1 MKRSKVITQLLIFIG
16 ILVVVNLI
24 SEKIFLRLDF
34 TADKQ
39 YTLSKAT
46 KDVLSEVEDVV
57 TVTAYFTKDM
67 PPQLQKVKKDFENL
81 LIEYENRS
89 DGNVVYEFV
98 NPNENEAEEQKA
110 QEKGISPFMVNVTE
124 KDQVKQMRAYMGAVL
139 QTGEK
144 TEIIPMIQPGAG
156 MEYALTTSL
165 KKISVT
171 DKPKVAFLQGHGEPS
186 PNASIQVLQQLSVL
200 YDVEPLTITDTTEI
214 PAYYKAIAII
224 DPKDTIPQ
232 GHFAKLDKYL
242 GMGGGIY
249 LAYCNLQTNLQS
261 QYLNELPDIGIK
273 GWLAGK
279 GITMNSQYVIDAK
292 CGAVSVQRQIG
303 PFTIPQQIEFPYFP
317 ILSKF
322 SEHPAAKGLEGVIMP
337 FVSSITYLPKD
348 SAVHISPLAFSSEKS
363 GVVSVPT
370 FIDIEKQ
377 WTDADFSSPNQVVA
391 IAAEGPLAGSTKS
404 RLVVIAN
411 GTFAVN
417 GEGQQQQQVNPDNIS
432 LASNAIDWLSDDTG
446 LIELRTK
453 GVTSRPLEQIDDT
466 KRNLYKYGNVVLP
479 ILLMIGIALYRRQRY
494 ARKRQ
499 SWMQGNY

>member
-16 ILVVVNLI
+16 ILFVVNLI

-46 KDVLSEVEDVV
+46 KDVLGEVNDVV

-89 DGNVVYEFV
+89 DGNVVYEFK

-110 QEKGISPFMVNVTE
+110 QEKGISPVMVNVTE

-139 QTGEK
+139 QSGEK

-156 MEYALTTSL
+156 MEYSLTTSL
-165 KKISVT
+165 KKISVS

-186 PNASIQVLQQLSVL
+186 MNASIQVLQQLSVL
-200 YDVEPLTITDTTEI
+200 YEVEPLTITDTTDI
-214 PAYYKAIAII
+214 PAYYKAVVII
-224 DPKDTIPQ
+224 DPKDTIPLS
-232 GHFAKLDKYL
+232 HFAKLDNYL
-242 GMGGGIY
+242 SMGGGVY
-249 LAYCNLQTNLQS
+249 LAYTNLQSDLQS

-273 GWLAGK
+273 GWLVGK
-279 GITMNSQYVIDAK
+279 GITMNNQYVIDAK
-292 CGAVSVQRQIG
+292 CGAVSVQRQVG
-303 PFTIPQQIEFPYFP
+303 PFMMNQQIEFPYFP

-337 FVSSITYLPKD
+337 FVSSLTYLPKD
-348 SAVHISPLAFSSEKS
+348 SAIHISPLAFSSEKS

-377 WTDADFSSPNQVVA
+377 WTDADFNAPNQVVA
-391 IAAEGPLAGSTKS
+391 IAAEGPLAGPTSS

-411 GTFAVN
+411 GSFAVN
-417 GEGQQQQQVNPDNIS
+417 GEGQQQQQVNADNIS

>member
-24 SEKIFLRLDF
+24 SEKVFLRLDF

-39 YTLSKAT
+39 YTLSTAT
-46 KDVLSEVEDVV
+46 KDVLHDIDDVV

-67 PPQLQKVKKDFENL
+67 PPQLQKLKKDFENL

-98 NPNENEAEEQKA
+98 NPNENEAEEKKA
-110 QEKGISPFMVNVTE
+110 QEKGISPVMVNVTE

-139 QTGEK
+139 QSGEK
-144 TEIIPMIQPGAG
+144 NEIIPMIQPGAG
-156 MEYALTTSL
+156 MEYSLTTAL

-200 YDVEPLTITDTTEI
+200 YDVEPYTITDTTEI
-214 PAYYKAIAII
+214 PGYFKAIAII
-224 DPKDTIPQ
+224 APTDTIPPS
-232 GHFAKLDKYL
+232 HFAQLDKYL
-242 GMGGGIY
+242 AMGGGIY
-249 LAYCNLQTNLQS
+249 MAYCNLQSDLQS

-279 GITMNSQYVIDAK
+279 GINMNSQYVIDAN
-292 CGAVSVQRQIG
+292 CGAVSVRRQVG
-303 PFTIPQQIEFPYFP
+303 PFQMNQQIEFPYFP

-337 FVSSITYLPKD
+337 FVSQLTYLPKD

-363 GVVSVPT
+363 GVVGIPT

-377 WTDADFSSPNQVVA
+377 WTDADFNAPNQVVA
-391 IAAEGPLAGSTKS
+391 VAAEGPLAGPAKS

-411 GTFAVN
+411 GSFAVN

>member
-16 ILVVVNLI
+16 ILVVINLI
-24 SEKIFLRLDF
+24 SEKVFLRLDF

-46 KDVLSEVEDVV
+46 KDVLHEIGDVV

-89 DGNVVYEFV
+89 NGNVVYEFV
-98 NPNENEAEEQKA
+98 NPNENEAEEKKA
-110 QEKGISPFMVNVTE
+110 QEKGISPIMVNVTE

-156 MEYALTTSL
+156 MEYSLTTSL

-214 PAYYKAIAII
+214 PAYYKAVVIIA
-224 DPKDTIPQ
+224 PTDTIPPN
-232 GHFAKLDKYL
+232 HFAKLDKYL
-242 GMGGGIY
+242 SMGGGIY
-249 LAYCNLQTNLQS
+249 LAYCNLQSDLQS
-261 QYLNELPDIGIK
+261 QYLSELPDIGIK
-273 GWLAGK
+273 GWLADK
-279 GITMNSQYVIDAK
+279 GITMNNQYVIDAK
-292 CGAVSVQRQIG
+292 SGAVSVRRQVG
-303 PFTIPQQIEFPYFP
+303 PFQMNQQIEFPYFP
-317 ILSKF
+317 IFSKF
-322 SEHPAAKGLEGVIMP
+322 SNHPAVQGLEGVIMP
-337 FVSSITYLPKD
+337 FVSSLTYLPKD
-348 SAVHISPLAFSSEKS
+348 SSVHISPLIFSSEKS
-363 GVVSVPT
+363 GVASTPVY
-370 FIDIEKQ
+370 IDIEKQ
-377 WTDADFSSPNQVVA
+377 WTDADFNAPNQVVA
-391 IAAEGPLAGSTKS
+391 VAEEGPLSGSAKS

-411 GTFAVN
+411 GSFAVN

-466 KRNLYKYGNVVLP
+466 ERNLYKYGNVVLP